1 MSKKDV
7 LSFLLLY
14 NYLYIKAEGGLKMS
28 FGDRLRE
35 ARKSKG
41 MSQQELADE
50 LGISINSVAN
60 YERVQAFLKKATF
73 IKL

>member
-1 MSKKDV
+1 
-7 LSFLLLY
+7 
-14 NYLYIKAEGGLKMS
+14 MS

>member
-1 MSKKDV
+1 
-7 LSFLLLY
+7 
-14 NYLYIKAEGGLKMS
+14 MS

-60 YERVQAFLKKATF
+60 YERGTSFPKESYLYKIINIFL
-73 IKL
+73 